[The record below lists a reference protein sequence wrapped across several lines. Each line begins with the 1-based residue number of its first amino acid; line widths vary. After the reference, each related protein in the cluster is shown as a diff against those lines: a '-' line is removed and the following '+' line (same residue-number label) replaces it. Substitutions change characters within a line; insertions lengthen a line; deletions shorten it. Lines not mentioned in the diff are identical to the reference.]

1 MIQYGAGLMSLKFN
15 RINYKKFLKKKKKN
29 SKKKK
34 KIPLTIEKQLKQD
47 DIHNDGIHKHN
58 PLKRV

>member
-1 MIQYGAGLMSLKFN
+1 MIQYGADLMSLKFN
-15 RINYKKFLKKKKKN
+15 RINQKKFLKKKKKN

-34 KIPLTIEKQLKQD
+34 KKIALTIEKQD